1 VEKKMIKNIAVFCGS
16 NTGKNPA
23 YKEKAQ
29 ALGAYLAKNKIGLVF
44 GGGKVG
50 LMGIIADAVLK
61 NNGRVVGIMPEHLF
75 QREVGHKG
83 LTEFKIV
90 KSMHERKALIEQES
104 DAFIAM
110 PGGMGT
116 LDEIAEIFTWSQL
129 NLHTKPFGFYN
140 VDGYFDQLLGFFT
153 QMVDEHFLSEKHF
166 ERIIVSDEPTDLL
179 AKMKNY
185 SHNDDSKWL

>member
-1 VEKKMIKNIAVFCGS
+1 MIKNIAVFCGS

-23 YKEKAQ
+23 YKEKAE
-29 ALGAYLAKNKIGLVF
+29 ALGTYLAKNKIGLVF

-61 NNGRVVGIMPEHLF
+61 NNGRAVGVMPDHLF

-129 NLHTKPFGFYN
+129 NLHRKPFGFYN
-140 VDGYFDQLLGFFT
+140 VDGYFDKLLGFFKH
-153 QMVDEHFLSEKHF
+153 MVNERFLHQQHFD
-166 ERIIVSDEPTDLL
+166 RMCIADEPQGLIEKLKIFDHG
-179 AKMKNY
+179 
-185 SHNDDSKWL
+185 SVDKWL

>member
-1 VEKKMIKNIAVFCGS
+1 MIKNIAVFCGS

-23 YKEKAQ
+23 YKEKAE
-29 ALGAYLAKNKIGLVF
+29 ALGAYLANNNIGLVF

-61 NNGRVVGIMPEHLF
+61 NNGHALGIMPDHLF
-75 QREVGHKG
+75 QREVGHEG

-140 VDGYFDQLLGFFT
+140 IENYFEHLFGFFK

-166 ERIIVSDEPTDLL
+166 ERIIVSDDPVDLMV
-179 AKMKNY
+179 KMKSY
-185 SHNDDSKWL
+185 EHSDDSKWL